1 VRLRCETQTGYSPRS
16 RPTSPPTFRNERA
29 ACATPRFLRH
39 ARIASS
45 RRSVAVAYL
54 LAFLGLGVFMP
65 YFPLYLA
72 HLGYVGWQIGAIVG
86 MQPLL
91 RWTSALGWA
100 HAADRWRIRR
110 RLLVFAGLVGAL
122 VVVPLLA
129 VRGFAAVAVVST
141 AIGLV
146 HGPIIP
152 MLDATVMDHLPR
164 LGGDYGRLRLWGSLA
179 FVIGALASAP
189 LVGRF
194 SPAVVP
200 VLLLVAALPLSP
212 ALARLPREQAA
223 PIGRSPAPWMLLTA
237 PLRAFLA
244 TAFLLQVSSGAWT
257 GFYAVHTARLGF
269 ADTVPGLT
277 WGLAVIAEIALF
289 FWGARLAERVAPPAL
304 ILVVLV
310 LTVVRWALTA
320 VARSEAFVVALQA
333 GHAITFSAFHLAS
346 VLLLSRLVPAESRTG
361 GQALYGGIA
370 FGLGGTVGLAL
381 AGALVDRIGTSR
393 LFAVEAVV
401 ALLALVPALRLRRL
415 VTA

>member
-1 VRLRCETQTGYSPRS
+1 MGGPPAAS
-16 RPTSPPTFRNERA
+16 RYA
-29 ACATPRFLRH
+29 ACAVPPFLRH

-45 RRSVAVAYL
+45 RRSVAVAYF
-54 LAFLGLGVFMP
+54 LAFLGLGVVLP
-65 YFPLYLA
+65 YFPLYLD
-72 HLGYVGWQIGAIVG
+72 HLGYAGWQIGAIVG
-86 MQPLL
+86 LQPVL

-100 HAADRWRIRR
+100 HVADRWRVRR
-110 RLLVFAGLVGAL
+110 RLLVLAGLGGAL
-122 VVVPLLA
+122 VVLPLLA
-129 VRGFAAVAVVST
+129 VRRFAAVAAVST

-152 MLDATVMDHLPR
+152 MLDATVMDHLPG
-164 LGGDYGRLRLWGSLA
+164 LGGDYGRLRLWGSLG
-179 FVIGALASAP
+179 FVVGALASAP

-200 VLLLVAALPLSP
+200 VLLLLAALPLAP

-223 PIGRSPAPWMLLTA
+223 PAGRSPAPWTLLTP
-237 PLRAFLA
+237 PLRAFLT

-257 GFYAVHTARLGF
+257 GFYAVHTTSLGF
-269 ADTVPGLT
+269 PDTVPGLT

-289 FWGARLAERVAPPAL
+289 FWGARLVERVAPSQL
-304 ILVVLV
+304 IVVVLV
-310 LTVVRWALTA
+310 LTAVRWALTA
-320 VARSEAFVVALQA
+320 AARSEAVVVALQT

-370 FGLGGTVGLAL
+370 YGLGGTAGLAL

-393 LFAVEAVV
+393 VFALEAVV
-401 ALLALVPALRLRRL
+401 ALAALVPAARLRRL
-415 VTA
+415 VAA